1 MKEDFKK
8 LTPSALWGNFY
19 DLTQIPRPS
28 GFMGPIQDFM
38 LIFGQSLGLKTLK
51 DEAGNILI
59 KKPATAGME
68 KKPGIVLQSHLDMVP
83 QKNSQIK
90 HDFEKDPI
98 CAIIDG
104 SWVKANET
112 TLGAD
117 NGIGVAAI
125 MAVLASKDLQHG
137 PIEGLFTV
145 DEETGMYGAFGLKA
159 KAFDGKIL
167 INLDSEHEGD
177 LFVGCAGGV
186 NLTAE
191 FEYENNV
198 PVPEGDIA
206 VKLNLTGLKGGHSGV
221 DILLG
226 RANANKLLFRF
237 LKTAVA
243 ENEVRLSSFSGGT
256 LRNAIPREAYAIV
269 TIPDSSLADLAQSV
283 ADYEDQINDE
293 YKDIENKLHFTVDQ
307 VGLPTGLIPQMVQD
321 DLINAI
327 EACHNG
333 VWRMI
338 PDMPD
343 VVESSSN
350 LAICETREGHIS
362 CQFLVRS
369 AIESMKTTLVSSLQS
384 CFSMAGAKVTVT
396 GNYPGWKPNLQ
407 SPIMDLMSGIYEQK
421 WGIKPNVNV
430 IHAGLECG
438 IIQDAVGALDM
449 ISFGPNISFPHS
461 PDEKVEIAS
470 VLKFWEFL
478 VAVLAAV

>member
-269 TIPDSSLADLAQSV
+269 TIPDSSLANLAQSV

-293 YKDIENKLHFTVDQ
+293 YKGIENKLHFKVDQ
-307 VGLPTGLIPQMVQD
+307 IGLPTGLIPQMVQD

-338 PDMPD
+338 PNMPD

>member
-8 LTPSALWGNFY
+8 LNPSALWGHFY

-38 LIFGQSLGLKTLK
+38 LDFGQSLGLKTLK

-68 KKPGIVLQSHLDMVP
+68 TKPGIVLQSHLDMVP

-104 SWVKANET
+104 GWVRANET
-112 TLGAD
+112 TLGSD

-159 KAFDGKIL
+159 KAFDGEIL

-206 VKLNLTGLKGGHSGV
+206 VKLNLKGLKGGHSGV

-237 LKTAVA
+237 LKNAVA

-283 ADYEDQINDE
+283 AEYEDQINDE
-293 YKDIENKLHFTVDQ
+293 YKGIENKLHFTVDQ
-307 VGLPTGLIPQMVQD
+307 VELPTGLIPQMVQD

-343 VVESSSN
+343 VVETSSN

-384 CFSMAGAKVTVT
+384 CFSMAGAKVTLT
-396 GNYPGWKPNLQ
+396 GNYPGWKPNLK

-421 WGIKPNVNV
+421 WGLKPNVNV

-470 VLKFWEFL
+470 VLKFWEYL